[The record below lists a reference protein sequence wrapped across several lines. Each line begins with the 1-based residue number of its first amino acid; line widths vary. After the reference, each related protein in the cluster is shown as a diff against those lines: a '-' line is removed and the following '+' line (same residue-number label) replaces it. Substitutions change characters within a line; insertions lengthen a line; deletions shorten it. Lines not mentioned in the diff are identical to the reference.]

1 MRDAP
6 SPLAFKAWPR
16 PHGDALDSH
25 TATQHPH
32 HFQSTRLSPRCFRRA
47 TPAGDPRPREAMPP
61 GPIAACFRCAAPS
74 SGAGA
79 AAGPSLAT
87 SVYETHLGLVALSWS
102 RAPLGLSLR
111 AVLRLSPPSTPGA
124 ASSSSAASGAGYLD
138 DEADADGEDETT
150 LAFRVRPWLLWRR
163 RGSRRF
169 RAGGRLVDLAWD
181 LSRARFPGSGSP
193 EPSSGFFV
201 AVVVDGEM
209 VLAAG
214 DLPDAAYLRTRA
226 RRPPGSQQRPV
237 LLSRREH
244 VSLRDAGAGR
254 GRSHTTWVTV
264 QGKERQISVDLVAR
278 SRGRDKEGASAAVRD
293 KEKEKERADVGMS
306 VSVDGERVLHVRRLR
321 WKFRGSERVD
331 LGGSGVQVSWDL
343 HNWLFPA
350 RDPPPPADAS
360 AHAHAVLV
368 FRFDLAAGG
377 EERDADLGKD
387 PSSPDKAATARRST
401 GGVWG
406 GYLARWGQRDWSET
420 GSNGERR
427 RKGRAARRLAKESSS
442 SSASVASST
451 ASWASGSTVM
461 DWASP
466 EEAEMQRGD
475 GFSLVIYAWKS

>member
-1 MRDAP
+1 M
-6 SPLAFKAWPR
+6 
-16 PHGDALDSH
+16 
-25 TATQHPH
+25 
-32 HFQSTRLSPRCFRRA
+32 
-47 TPAGDPRPREAMPP
+47 P
-61 GPIAACFRCAAPS
+61 GPIAACFGCAAVAAAPS
-74 SGAGA
+74 SGAGP
-79 AAGPSLAT
+79 AGPSLAT

-102 RAPLGLSLR
+102 RTSLGLSLR
-111 AVLRLSPPSTPGA
+111 AVLRLSPPPTPGST
-124 ASSSSAASGAGYLD
+124 SSASGAGYLD
-138 DEADADGEDETT
+138 YDADEEETF
-150 LAFRVRPWLLWRR
+150 AFRVRPWLLWRR

-169 RAGGRLVDLAWD
+169 RAGDRLVDLVWD

-193 EPSSGFFV
+193 EPSSAFFV

-214 DLPDAAYLRTRA
+214 DLPDAAYRRTRA
-226 RRPPGSQQRPV
+226 RRPPGAPRPV

-254 GRSHTTWVTV
+254 GRSYTTWVTV
-264 QGKERQISVDLVAR
+264 QGKQREISVDLVAR
-278 SRGRDKEGASAAVRD
+278 GRGRDRAAAAGR
-293 KEKEKERADVGMS
+293 EKEKDRTDVGMS

-331 LGGSGVQVSWDL
+331 LGGGDGVQVSWDL
-343 HNWLFPA
+343 HNWLFPPREA
-350 RDPPPPADAS
+350 PPADAS
-360 AHAHAVLV
+360 TYAHAHAHAVLV
-368 FRFDLAAGG
+368 FRFELASGG
-377 EERDADLGKD
+377 EEREADSGKD
-387 PSSPDKAATARRST
+387 PSPDKAARRNT
-401 GGVWG
+401 GSWG

-427 RKGRAARRLAKESSS
+427 KGRGRRLAKESSS

-475 GFSLVIYAWKS
+475 GFSLLIYAWKS

>member
-1 MRDAP
+1 MP
-6 SPLAFKAWPR
+6 S
-16 PHGDALDSH
+16 
-25 TATQHPH
+25 
-32 HFQSTRLSPRCFRRA
+32 
-47 TPAGDPRPREAMPP
+47 
-61 GPIAACFRCAAPS
+61 PIAACFRCAAAPS

-79 AAGPSLAT
+79 GAAGPSLAT

-102 RAPLGLSLR
+102 RTSLGLSLR
-111 AVLRLSPPSTPGA
+111 AVLRLSPPPTPGN
-124 ASSSSAASGAGYLD
+124 SSSASGAGYLD
-138 DEADADGEDETT
+138 DDADEEET

-169 RAGGRLVDLAWD
+169 RAGDRLVDLAWD

-214 DLPDAAYLRTRA
+214 DLPDAAYRRTRA
-226 RRPPGSQQRPV
+226 RRPSGPRPV

-264 QGKERQISVDLVAR
+264 QGKEREISVDLVAR
-278 SRGRDKEGASAAVRD
+278 GRGRDRAAAAAGR
-293 KEKEKERADVGMS
+293 EKEKDRADVGMS

-331 LGGSGVQVSWDL
+331 LGGGDGVQVSWDL
-343 HNWLFPA
+343 HNWLFPP
-350 RDPPPPADAS
+350 REPPPADAS
-360 AHAHAVLV
+360 THAHAHAVLV
-368 FRFDLAAGG
+368 FRFDLASGG
-377 EERDADLGKD
+377 EERDADSGKD
-387 PSSPDKAATARRST
+387 PSPDKAATARRNT
-401 GGVWG
+401 GVWGG

-427 RKGRAARRLAKESSS
+427 KGRGRRLAKESSS

-466 EEAEMQRGD
+466 EEAEMQRGN
-475 GFSLVIYAWKS
+475 GFSLLIYAWKS

>member
-1 MRDAP
+1 MP
-6 SPLAFKAWPR
+6 S
-16 PHGDALDSH
+16 
-25 TATQHPH
+25 
-32 HFQSTRLSPRCFRRA
+32 
-47 TPAGDPRPREAMPP
+47 
-61 GPIAACFRCAAPS
+61 PIAACFRCAAAPS

-79 AAGPSLAT
+79 GAAGPSLAT

-102 RAPLGLSLR
+102 RTSLGLSLR
-111 AVLRLSPPSTPGA
+111 AVLRLSPPPTPGN
-124 ASSSSAASGAGYLD
+124 SSSASGAGYLD
-138 DEADADGEDETT
+138 DDADEEET

-169 RAGGRLVDLAWD
+169 RAGDRLVDLAWD

-214 DLPDAAYLRTRA
+214 DLPDAAYRRTRA
-226 RRPPGSQQRPV
+226 RRPSGPRPV

-264 QGKERQISVDLVAR
+264 QGKEREISVDLVAR
-278 SRGRDKEGASAAVRD
+278 GRGRDRAAAAAGR
-293 KEKEKERADVGMS
+293 EKEKDRADVGMS

-331 LGGSGVQVSWDL
+331 LGGGDGVQVSWDL
-343 HNWLFPA
+343 HNWLFPP
-350 RDPPPPADAS
+350 REPPPADAS
-360 AHAHAVLV
+360 THAHAHAVLV
-368 FRFDLAAGG
+368 FRFDLASGG
-377 EERDADLGKD
+377 EEREADSGKD
-387 PSSPDKAATARRST
+387 PSPDKAATARRNT
-401 GGVWG
+401 GVWGG

-427 RKGRAARRLAKESSS
+427 KGRGRRLAKESSS

-466 EEAEMQRGD
+466 EEAEMQRGN
-475 GFSLVIYAWKS
+475 GFSLLIYAWKS

>member
-1 MRDAP
+1 M
-6 SPLAFKAWPR
+6 
-16 PHGDALDSH
+16 
-25 TATQHPH
+25 
-32 HFQSTRLSPRCFRRA
+32 
-47 TPAGDPRPREAMPP
+47 P
-61 GPIAACFRCAAPS
+61 GPIAACFRCAGAAAGAPS

-79 AAGPSLAT
+79 GAAGPSLAT

-102 RAPLGLSLR
+102 RTSLGLSLR
-111 AVLRLSPPSTPGA
+111 AVLRLSPPPTPGS
-124 ASSSSAASGAGYLD
+124 ASSVASVAGYFD
-138 DEADADGEDETT
+138 DDDADEEETF
-150 LAFRVRPWLLWRR
+150 AFRVRPWLLWRR

-169 RAGGRLVDLAWD
+169 RAGDRLVDLAWD

-193 EPSSGFFV
+193 EPSSAFFV

-214 DLPDAAYLRTRA
+214 DLPDAAYRRTRA
-226 RRPPGSQQRPV
+226 RPPPGAARPV

-254 GRSHTTWVTV
+254 GRSRSHTTWVNV
-264 QGKERQISVDLVAR
+264 QGKEREISVDLVAR
-278 SRGRDKEGASAAVRD
+278 ARGRDRAATGRD
-293 KEKEKERADVGMS
+293 KDKGKDKERADVGMS

-331 LGGSGVQVSWDL
+331 LGGGDAVQVSWDL
-343 HNWLFPA
+343 HNWLFPPREPA
-350 RDPPPPADAS
+350 PADTSAPAH

-368 FRFDLAAGG
+368 FRFELASGG
-377 EERDADLGKD
+377 EEREAGSGKEDA
-387 PSSPDKAATARRST
+387 SPDKAAATRRNA
-401 GGVWG
+401 GGGWG

-420 GSNGERR
+420 GSSGERR
-427 RKGRAARRLAKESSS
+427 RGRGRRLAKESSS

-475 GFSLVIYAWKS
+475 GFSLLIYAWKS

>member
-1 MRDAP
+1 MP
-6 SPLAFKAWPR
+6 S
-16 PHGDALDSH
+16 
-25 TATQHPH
+25 
-32 HFQSTRLSPRCFRRA
+32 
-47 TPAGDPRPREAMPP
+47 
-61 GPIAACFRCAAPS
+61 PIAACFRGAAAPS
-74 SGAGA
+74 SGAG

-102 RAPLGLSLR
+102 RTSLGLSLR
-111 AVLRLSPPSTPGA
+111 AVLRLSPPPTPGN
-124 ASSSSAASGAGYLD
+124 SSSASGAGYLD
-138 DEADADGEDETT
+138 DDADEEET

-169 RAGGRLVDLAWD
+169 RAGDRLVDLAWD

-201 AVVVDGEM
+201 AIVVDGEM

-214 DLPDAAYLRTRA
+214 DLPDAAYRRTRA
-226 RRPPGSQQRPV
+226 RRPSGPCPV

-264 QGKERQISVDLVAR
+264 QGKEREISMDLVAR
-278 SRGRDKEGASAAVRD
+278 GRGRDRAAAAGR
-293 KEKEKERADVGMS
+293 EKEKDRADVGMS

-331 LGGSGVQVSWDL
+331 LGGGDGVQVSWDL
-343 HNWLFPA
+343 HNWLFPP
-350 RDPPPPADAS
+350 REPPPADAS
-360 AHAHAVLV
+360 THAHAHAVVV
-368 FRFDLAAGG
+368 FRFDLASGGG
-377 EERDADLGKD
+377 EEREADLGKD
-387 PSSPDKAATARRST
+387 PSPDKAATARRST
-401 GGVWG
+401 GVWGG

-427 RKGRAARRLAKESSS
+427 KGRGRRLAKESSS

-466 EEAEMQRGD
+466 EEAEMQRSN
-475 GFSLVIYAWKS
+475 GFSLLIYAWKI

>member
-1 MRDAP
+1 M
-6 SPLAFKAWPR
+6 
-16 PHGDALDSH
+16 
-25 TATQHPH
+25 
-32 HFQSTRLSPRCFRRA
+32 
-47 TPAGDPRPREAMPP
+47 P
-61 GPIAACFRCAAPS
+61 GPIAACFRCAAAASPS
-74 SGAGA
+74 SGAG

-102 RAPLGLSLR
+102 RTSFGLSLR
-111 AVLRLSPPSTPGA
+111 AVLRLSPPPNSAPG
-124 ASSSSAASGAGYLD
+124 SSSSASGAGYLD
-138 DEADADGEDETT
+138 DDADEEEEAT
-150 LAFRVRPWLLWRR
+150 LAFRARPWFLWRR

-169 RAGGRLVDLAWD
+169 RAGDRLVDLAWD

-214 DLPDAAYLRTRA
+214 DLPDAAYRRTRA
-226 RRPPGSQQRPV
+226 RRPPGSQRPV

-254 GRSHTTWVTV
+254 GCSHTTWVTV
-264 QGKERQISVDLVAR
+264 QGKEREISVDL
-278 SRGRDKEGASAAVRD
+278 
-293 KEKEKERADVGMS
+293 KEKERADVGMS

-321 WKFRGSERVD
+321 WKFRGSERID
-331 LGGSGVQVSWDL
+331 LGGGGGVQVSWDL
-343 HNWLFPA
+343 HNWLFPP
-350 RDPPPPADAS
+350 RDPPPADAS
-360 AHAHAVLV
+360 AHAHAHAHAVLV
-368 FRFDLAAGG
+368 FRFDLASGGG

-387 PSSPDKAATARRST
+387 PSPDKAARRT
-401 GGVWG
+401 GAWG
-406 GYLARWGQRDWSET
+406 GYLARWGQRDWSEA

-427 RKGRAARRLAKESSS
+427 KGRARRLAKESSS

-475 GFSLVIYAWKS
+475 GFSLLIYAWKS

>member
-1 MRDAP
+1 M
-6 SPLAFKAWPR
+6 
-16 PHGDALDSH
+16 
-25 TATQHPH
+25 
-32 HFQSTRLSPRCFRRA
+32 
-47 TPAGDPRPREAMPP
+47 P
-61 GPIAACFRCAAPS
+61 GPIAACFRCAAAAAAGAPS
-74 SGAGA
+74 SGTGA

-111 AVLRLSPPSTPGA
+111 AVLRLSPPSTPGG
-124 ASSSSAASGAGYLD
+124 SSSSAFGAGYLD
-138 DEADADGEDETT
+138 DDADDEETT

-169 RAGGRLVDLAWD
+169 RAGDRLVDLAWD

-193 EPSSGFFV
+193 EPSSGFFA

-214 DLPDAAYLRTRA
+214 DLPDAAYRRTRA
-226 RRPPGSQQRPV
+226 RRPSGPRPV

-264 QGKERQISVDLVAR
+264 QGKEREISVDLVAR
-278 SRGRDKEGASAAVRD
+278 GRGRDKGAAGR
-293 KEKEKERADVGMS
+293 KEKERADVGMS

-331 LGGSGVQVSWDL
+331 LGGGDGIQVSWDL
-343 HNWLFPA
+343 HNWLFPP
-350 RDPPPPADAS
+350 RDPLPADAS
-360 AHAHAVLV
+360 TQAQAHAVLV
-368 FRFDLAAGG
+368 FRFELASGG

-387 PSSPDKAATARRST
+387 PSPDKAVRRST
-401 GGVWG
+401 GVWG

-427 RKGRAARRLAKESSS
+427 KGRARRFAKESSS

-475 GFSLVIYAWKS
+475 GFSLLIYAWKS

>member
-1 MRDAP
+1 M
-6 SPLAFKAWPR
+6 
-16 PHGDALDSH
+16 
-25 TATQHPH
+25 
-32 HFQSTRLSPRCFRRA
+32 
-47 TPAGDPRPREAMPP
+47 P
-61 GPIAACFRCAAPS
+61 GPIAACFGCAAAAAAPS
-74 SGAGA
+74 SG

-102 RAPLGLSLR
+102 RASLGLSLR
-111 AVLRLSPPSTPGA
+111 AVLRLSPPSSAPG
-124 ASSSSAASGAGYLD
+124 SSSSAASGAGYLD
-138 DEADADGEDETT
+138 DDDADDEETT

-169 RAGGRLVDLAWD
+169 RAGDRLVDLAWD

-193 EPSSGFFV
+193 EPASGFFV

-214 DLPDAAYLRTRA
+214 DLPDAAYRRTRA
-226 RRPPGSQQRPV
+226 RRPQGAAPRPV

-244 VSLRDAGAGR
+244 VSLREAGAGR

-264 QGKERQISVDLVAR
+264 QGKEREISVDLVAR
-278 SRGRDKEGASAAVRD
+278 GRGRDKGAAAGRGKE

-306 VSVDGERVLHVRRLR
+306 LSVDGERVLHVRRLR

-331 LGGSGVQVSWDL
+331 LGGGDGVQVSWDL
-343 HNWLFPA
+343 HNWLFPP
-350 RDPPPPADAS
+350 REPPPPADAPAH

-368 FRFDLAAGG
+368 FRFELASGG
-377 EERDADLGKD
+377 GVERGADAEND
-387 PSSPDKAATARRST
+387 PSPGDDKAARRST
-401 GGVWG
+401 GVWG

-427 RKGRAARRLAKESSS
+427 KGRARRLAKESSS

-461 DWASP
+461 DL
-466 EEAEMQRGD
+466 
-475 GFSLVIYAWKS
+475 SLIHI

>member
-1 MRDAP
+1 MP
-6 SPLAFKAWPR
+6 S
-16 PHGDALDSH
+16 
-25 TATQHPH
+25 
-32 HFQSTRLSPRCFRRA
+32 
-47 TPAGDPRPREAMPP
+47 
-61 GPIAACFRCAAPS
+61 PIAACFRCAAAPS
-74 SGAGA
+74 SGAG

-102 RAPLGLSLR
+102 RTSLGLSLR
-111 AVLRLSPPSTPGA
+111 AVLRLSPPPTPGN
-124 ASSSSAASGAGYLD
+124 SSSASGAGYLD
-138 DEADADGEDETT
+138 DDADEEET

-169 RAGGRLVDLAWD
+169 RAGDRLVDLAWD

-214 DLPDAAYLRTRA
+214 DLPDAAYRRTRA
-226 RRPPGSQQRPV
+226 RRPSGPRPV

-264 QGKERQISVDLVAR
+264 QGKEREISVDLVAR
-278 SRGRDKEGASAAVRD
+278 GRGRDRAAAAAGR
-293 KEKEKERADVGMS
+293 EKEKDRADVGMS

-331 LGGSGVQVSWDL
+331 LGGGDGVQVSWDL
-343 HNWLFPA
+343 HNWLFPP
-350 RDPPPPADAS
+350 REPPPADAS
-360 AHAHAVLV
+360 THAHAHAVLV
-368 FRFDLAAGG
+368 FRFDLASGG
-377 EERDADLGKD
+377 EERDADSGKD
-387 PSSPDKAATARRST
+387 PSPDKAATARRNT
-401 GGVWG
+401 GVWGG

-427 RKGRAARRLAKESSS
+427 KGRGRRLAKESSS

-466 EEAEMQRGD
+466 EEAEMQRGN
-475 GFSLVIYAWKS
+475 GFSLLIYAWKS

>member
-1 MRDAP
+1 M
-6 SPLAFKAWPR
+6 
-16 PHGDALDSH
+16 
-25 TATQHPH
+25 
-32 HFQSTRLSPRCFRRA
+32 
-47 TPAGDPRPREAMPP
+47 P
-61 GPIAACFRCAAPS
+61 GPIAACFRCSAAAAPS
-74 SGAGA
+74 SGAG

-102 RAPLGLSLR
+102 RTSLGLSLR
-111 AVLRLSPPSTPGA
+111 AVLRLSPPPNSAPG
-124 ASSSSAASGAGYLD
+124 SSSSASGAGYLD
-138 DEADADGEDETT
+138 DDADEEEAT
-150 LAFRVRPWLLWRR
+150 LAFRARPWLLWRR

-169 RAGGRLVDLAWD
+169 CAGDRLVDLAWD

-214 DLPDAAYLRTRA
+214 DLPDAAYRRTRA
-226 RRPPGSQQRPV
+226 RRPPGSQRPV

-254 GRSHTTWVTV
+254 GRSHTTWVTI
-264 QGKERQISVDLVAR
+264 QGKEREISVDLVAR
-278 SRGRDKEGASAAVRD
+278 GRGRD

-306 VSVDGERVLHVRRLR
+306 VSVDGELVLHVRRLR

-331 LGGSGVQVSWDL
+331 LGGGDGVQVSWDL
-343 HNWLFPA
+343 HNWLFPP
-350 RDPPPPADAS
+350 RDPPPADAS
-360 AHAHAVLV
+360 AHAHAHAVLV
-368 FRFDLAAGG
+368 FRFDLASVGG
-377 EERDADLGKD
+377 VERDADLGKD
-387 PSSPDKAATARRST
+387 PSPDKAARRNA
-401 GGVWG
+401 GVWG
-406 GYLARWGQRDWSET
+406 GYLARWGQRDWSEA
-420 GSNGERR
+420 GSNGEQ
-427 RKGRAARRLAKESSS
+427 RKGRARRLAKESSS

-475 GFSLVIYAWKS
+475 GFSLLIYAWKS

>member
-1 MRDAP
+1 M
-6 SPLAFKAWPR
+6 
-16 PHGDALDSH
+16 
-25 TATQHPH
+25 
-32 HFQSTRLSPRCFRRA
+32 
-47 TPAGDPRPREAMPP
+47 P
-61 GPIAACFRCAAPS
+61 GPIAACFRCAAAAAAGAAPS
-74 SGAGA
+74 SGAGV
-79 AAGPSLAT
+79 AGPSLAT

-111 AVLRLSPPSTPGA
+111 AVVRLSPPPPSTPGGGGGS
-124 ASSSSAASGAGYLD
+124 ASSASGAGYLD
-138 DEADADGEDETT
+138 DDAADEEETT

-169 RAGGRLVDLAWD
+169 RAGDRLVDLAWD
-181 LSRARFPGSGSP
+181 LSRARFMGSGSP

-214 DLPDAAYLRTRA
+214 DLPDAAYRRTRA
-226 RRPPGSQQRPV
+226 RRPSGPSPV

-264 QGKERQISVDLVAR
+264 QGKEREISVDLVAR
-278 SRGRDKEGASAAVRD
+278 GRGRDKDR
-293 KEKEKERADVGMS
+293 EKEKERADVGMS

-331 LGGSGVQVSWDL
+331 LGGGDGVQVSWDL

-350 RDPPPPADAS
+350 RDLPPADATTQ
-360 AHAHAVLV
+360 AQAHAVLV
-368 FRFDLAAGG
+368 FRFELASAGDDG
-377 EERDADLGKD
+377 GADLGKD
-387 PSSPDKAATARRST
+387 PSPDKAAKRSM
-401 GGVWG
+401 GGWG

-420 GSNGERR
+420 GSNGDR
-427 RKGRAARRLAKESSS
+427 RKGRTRRLAKESSS

-475 GFSLVIYAWKS
+475 GFSLLIYAWKS